1 MNDNTAHPFKFG
13 AKVERMRALPRS
25 PANDRAYGLAVIA
38 AVNRD
43 NLSRLHKGMAQSWR
57 NRSDAQVKLA
67 YEATMRGEDVGMVDS
82 IHIPSPARASRYG
95 RPRHRSGPR

>member
-67 YEATMRGEDVGMVDS
+67 YEATMRGEDIGMVDS
-82 IHIPSPARASRYG
+82 IHVPSQRSSAR
-95 RPRHRSGPR
+95 RHW